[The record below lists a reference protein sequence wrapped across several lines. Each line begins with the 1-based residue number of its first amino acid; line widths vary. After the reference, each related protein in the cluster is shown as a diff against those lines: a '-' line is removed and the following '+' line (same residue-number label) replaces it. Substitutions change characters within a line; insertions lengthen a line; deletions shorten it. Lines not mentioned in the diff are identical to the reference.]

1 MRFRDEQVRTH
12 RKLRGTTVALMAP
25 ACSALGQT
33 PGPWKATGRARDY
46 GLLRSWRRA
55 VLCFLRCGAA
65 QSRPRNTAAG
75 GSPALSSLD
84 AHDAR
89 CSNSG

>member
-46 GLLRSWRRA
+46 GLGVALSC
-55 VLCFLRCGAA
+55 VFC
-65 QSRPRNTAAG
+65 AAG
-75 GSPALSSLD
+75 RHRAGRGTRQQG
-84 AHDAR
+84 AR
-89 CSNSG
+89 LP